1 MHLNVHE
8 PWTPSPE
15 PFPPQSMANNY
26 LGRTVRVRTNDGR
39 ALYGVLKAYTY
50 NRDIIIS
57 DTLEQQPASK
67 HIRQVGSVVVPGPE
81 VAQVSLQ
88 HL

>member
-1 MHLNVHE
+1 
-8 PWTPSPE
+8 
-15 PFPPQSMANNY
+15 MANNF
-26 LGRTVRVRTNDGR
+26 LGSTVRVRTRDGR
-39 ALYGVLKAYTY
+39 ALYGVLKAFTY

-57 DTLEQQPASK
+57 DTLEQQPFSK
-67 HIRQVGSVVVPGPE
+67 HVRQVGSVVIPGPE